1 MSERDCLACD
11 EYNRLSRRGFL
22 QLSAATLAALG
33 APAWLPRIAM
43 AGPGGEDSTR
53 DVFVYIYLRGGADG
67 LTLCVPYGDAAYA
80 TVRNLTRILPPDGT
94 INTAQGLS
102 NTNFFGLPPAMAPLK
117 PAYEDGKMAIV
128 HACGW
133 NVPSPSRS
141 HFDAQRWMEL
151 GQFNPASLF
160 TGWIGRHLADTGAV
174 VVGTPVRGIGVAN
187 GLQQSL
193 VGGPQCIPIPGLALS
208 NSPNFNLHG
217 PSGTVAARRASLAT
231 MYNATTDPL
240 KTEAAIA
247 QGTIDLLAAIPF
259 SSYAPAG
266 GAVYPTSSFGYSLKS
281 TAAIIKNNMGVE
293 AVAIDRS
300 GWDTHSN
307 QGVNIGGGMYA
318 VMSDLASALNAFY
331 IDVVQNYTRNVVVV
345 VQSEFGRRVNENASG
360 GCDHGYGNCMFLL
373 GNRVNG
379 RQVLS
384 YGTNGLPG
392 WPGLGA
398 GQLFQ
403 NLDLKVTIDFRD
415 ILAEVCANLL
425 NNTNLANVFPGYV
438 PTFRGVTVP

>member
-1 MSERDCLACD
+1 MSTRDCLACD

-33 APAWLPRIAM
+33 APSWLPRVAM

-67 LTLCVPYGDAAYA
+67 LTLCVPYGDPAYA
-80 TVRNLTRILPPDGT
+80 TARNLTRILAPDGT
-94 INTAQGLS
+94 ISTAQALS
-102 NTNFFGLPPAMAPLK
+102 NSNFFGLPPALAPLTQV
-117 PAYEDGKMAIV
+117 YEDGKLAIV

-133 NVPSPSRS
+133 IVPSPSRS

-151 GQFNPASLF
+151 GQFNPANLF

-174 VVGTPVRGIGVAN
+174 VPGTPLRGIGVAN

-193 VGGPQCIPIPGLALS
+193 VGGPACLPIPGLALS

-217 PSGTVAARRASLAT
+217 AGGTVAARRASLAT
-231 MYNATTDPL
+231 MYNATSDPL
-240 KTEAAIA
+240 RTEAAIA
-247 QGTIDLLAAIPF
+247 QSTIDLLAAIPF
-259 SSYAPAG
+259 SGYVPAG
-266 GAVYPTSSFGYSLKS
+266 GAVYPTTSLGFSMKS

-307 QGVNIGGGMYA
+307 QGVNPGGGMYT
-318 VMSDLASALNAFY
+318 VMQDLANSLFAFY
-331 IDVVQNYTRNVVVV
+331 VDVVQNYTRNVVVI
-345 VQSEFGRRVNENASG
+345 VQSEFGRRVQENASG
-360 GCDHGYGNCMFLL
+360 GCDHGYGNCMFLM
-373 GNRVNG
+373 GNRIAG

-384 YGTNGLPG
+384 HGADGQPG
-392 WPGLGA
+392 WPGLGP

-425 NNTNLANVFPGYV
+425 NNTSPGDLFPGYTA
-438 PTFRGVTVP
+438 TFRGVTAP